1 VTKAAGQS
9 MRDRSGERSFR
20 GWRFKA
26 IAILLL
32 IGAGSAVVALIVT
45 QRSNVA
51 AERDSLEEDA
61 SRGPRVEVTT
71 AKPGPTIRQ
80 TRLFAD
86 VRPYAEVTLFGKVSG
101 YIKALPVDKGDMVK
115 KDQLIAEIASPETDA
130 QFASATADLANKKVL
145 AERNDRLFQIGAVSR
160 ETAEQ
165 SDTNYSVAQA
175 TVAQLETLRS
185 YERLIAPF
193 DGRVT
198 ARYAYPGA
206 LVQNATNSQT
216 SALPVVTISD
226 TSHLRVDAYVQQQ
239 DAPFVHVGDNVEVE
253 DAANPARKMSAKVS
267 RTSGELDTKSRTLLV
282 EIDLVNRGDFFVGGS
297 FAYVTLH
304 LNVPPAPQVPL
315 NALVLRD
322 NRQFVAVA
330 DDKDVLH
337 FRPVQVESTDGT
349 NVRIANCIRPVE
361 KVAVNVP
368 DEVSDGSKI
377 QPIAVLTN

>member
-1 VTKAAGQS
+1 MRDGLGEGQS
-9 MRDRSGERSFR
+9 R

-32 IGAGSAVVALIVT
+32 IGVSSAVAELIIT

-51 AERDSLEEDA
+51 AERASLAEDA
-61 SRGPRVEVTT
+61 ARGLRVEVTT
-71 AKPGPTIRQ
+71 ATAGPAFREI
-80 TRLFAD
+80 RLFAD

-101 YIKALPVDKGDMVK
+101 YIKTLPVDKGDMVK

-130 QFASATADLANKKVL
+130 QYASATADLANKKIL

-165 SDTNYSVAQA
+165 ADTNYSVAQA
-175 TVAQLETLRS
+175 MVAQLETLRS
-185 YERLIAPF
+185 YERLIAPL

-198 ARYAYPGA
+198 ARYADPGA

-239 DAPFVHVGDNVEVE
+239 DAPFVHAGDVVEIE
-253 DAANPARKMSAKVS
+253 DATNPARKISARVS

-282 EIDLVNRGDFFVGGS
+282 EIDVENQRGFFVGGS

-304 LNVPPAPQVPL
+304 LKVPPAPQVPL

-322 NRQFVAVA
+322 NQQFIAVP
-330 DDKDVLH
+330 DDSNIVH
-337 FRPVQVESTDGT
+337 FRPVLVESTDGT
-349 NVRIANCIRPVE
+349 VVRIVDGIRAGE

-368 DEVSDGSKI
+368 DEISDGSRI
-377 QPIAVLTN
+377 QPIAMLKN

>member
-1 VTKAAGQS
+1 
-9 MRDRSGERSFR
+9 MHESGELRGR

-26 IAILLL
+26 IVILVL
-32 IGAGSAVVALIVT
+32 IGAASAVAELIVT
-45 QRSNVA
+45 QHSNVA
-51 AERDSLEEDA
+51 AERDLLEADA

-71 AKPGPTIRQ
+71 ATPGPVIRDI
-80 TRLFAD
+80 RLFAD
-86 VRPYAEVTLFGKVSG
+86 VKPYAEVTLFGKVSG
-101 YIKALPVDKGDMVK
+101 YIKTLPVDKGDMVRQG
-115 KDQLIAEIASPETDA
+115 QLIAEIASPETDA
-130 QFASATADLANKKVL
+130 QFASATADLANKKIL

-175 TVAQLETLRS
+175 MVAQLETLRS
-185 YERLIAPF
+185 YERLIAPL

-198 ARYAYPGA
+198 ARYADPGA

-239 DAPFVHVGDNVEVE
+239 DAPFVHVGDAVEIE
-253 DAANPARKMSAKVS
+253 DAANPARRMSAKVS
-267 RTSGELDTKSRTLLV
+267 RTSGELDVKSRTLLV
-282 EIDLVNRGDFFVGGS
+282 EIDVQNRGDYFVGGS

-304 LNVPPAPQVPL
+304 LKVPPAPQVPL

-322 NRQFVAVA
+322 NRQYVAVP
-330 DDKDVLH
+330 DDRDIVH
-337 FRPVQVESTDGT
+337 FRPVQVELTDGT
-349 NVRIANCIRPVE
+349 VVRIADGIRAGE

-368 DEVSDGSKI
+368 DEISDGSRI
-377 QPIAVLTN
+377 QPIAMLKN

>member
-1 VTKAAGQS
+1 MRDGLGEGQS
-9 MRDRSGERSFR
+9 R

-32 IGAGSAVVALIVT
+32 IGVSSAVAGLIIT

-51 AERDSLEEDA
+51 AERASLAEDA
-61 SRGPRVEVTT
+61 ARGLRVEVTT
-71 AKPGPTIRQ
+71 ATAGPAFRAI
-80 TRLFAD
+80 RLFAD

-101 YIKALPVDKGDMVK
+101 YIKTLPVDKGDMVK

-130 QFASATADLANKKVL
+130 QYASAMADLANKKIL
-145 AERNDRLFQIGAVSR
+145 AERNDRLFQIGAVSH

-165 SDTNYSVAQA
+165 ADTNYSVAQA
-175 TVAQLETLRS
+175 MVSQLETLRS
-185 YERLIAPF
+185 YERLIAPL

-198 ARYAYPGA
+198 ARYADPGA

-239 DAPFVHVGDNVEVE
+239 DAPFVHAGDVVEIE
-253 DAANPARKMSAKVS
+253 DATNAARKVSARVS

-282 EIDLVNRGDFFVGGS
+282 EIDVENQRGFFVGGS

-304 LNVPPAPQVPL
+304 LKVPPAPQVPL
-315 NALVLRD
+315 NALVLR
-322 NRQFVAVA
+322 NNQQFIAVP
-330 DDKDVLH
+330 DDSNIVH
-337 FRPVQVESTDGT
+337 FRPVLVESTDGT
-349 NVRIANCIRPVE
+349 VVRIADGIRAGE

-368 DEVSDGSKI
+368 DEISDGSRI
-377 QPIAVLTN
+377 QPIAMLKN